1 MNLLHVCMLPSEGFI
16 LYNCFEFF
24 VFLVVKKLGQT
35 LYFLSYITIYKNFE
49 HKITIGIN
57 DSDPA

>member
-1 MNLLHVCMLPSEGFI
+1 MLPSEGII
-16 LYNCFEFF
+16 LYNCFKFF
-24 VFLVVKKLGQT
+24 AYLVVKKLGQT
-35 LYFLSYITIYKNFE
+35 YFQSYITIYKNFE